1 MSPISNRTLVVT
13 QEAAYWYVRW
23 FDERAMPRE
32 DRLEFV
38 RWLKLSPENVAAILR
53 IADIDGRLARLR
65 LLDTIDELQETNI
78 IEGDFGGGGG
88 LQYDYQP
95 SANVSDTV
103 PGKNRPWPIWGKIAA
118 AATLAVSMLLGFV
131 ATEKA
136 SEGVVETRAAQWRR
150 LTLEDGSVVHL
161 DARTRLKIDFT
172 AERRV
177 VHAYHGWA
185 VFDVVKD
192 SRRPFVVSTDPVE
205 VIAVGTRFGIAIDD
219 GVTTTVEEGTV
230 EVKPRNGRDGSS
242 ILLHKGQELHVKP
255 AGTLTLSG
263 AGIAEVDARRKLSW
277 VTGRVQMTNTTIGE
291 IVRQFN
297 RRHEIQADLQ
307 DVGLANRPVDLAL
320 MHVDNVE
327 DFIEVMESRGVTVI
341 RDGSTLTLR
350 AARLE

>member
-1 MSPISNRTLVVT
+1 MSPISDRMRIVT

-23 FDERAMPRE
+23 FDERPMPRA
-32 DRLEFV
+32 DRLKLV
-38 RWLKLSPENVAAILR
+38 KWLKHSPENVAAMLR
-53 IADIDGRLARLR
+53 IADIDGLLARRR
-65 LLDTIDELQETNI
+65 LLESIGELQETNI
-78 IEGDFGGGGG
+78 IEGDFGGGGS
-88 LQYDYQP
+88 QYDYQP

-103 PGKNRPWPIWGKIAA
+103 PGKTRSWPVWGKITAA
-118 AATLAVSMLLGFV
+118 AVLAVSMLLGFV
-131 ATEKA
+131 AAEKA
-136 SEGVVETRAAQWRR
+136 SEGVVETQAAQWRR

-161 DARTRLKIDFT
+161 DARTRLKIEFT
-172 AERRV
+172 AARRL
-177 VHAYHGWA
+177 VHVYHGWA

-192 SRRPFVVSTDPVE
+192 SRRPFTVSTDPVE
-205 VIAVGTRFGIAIDD
+205 VTAIGTRFGVAIDN

-230 EVKPRNGRDGSS
+230 EVKPRNGRGGSS
-242 ILLHKGQELHVKP
+242 ILLHKGQELHVMP
-255 AGTLTLSG
+255 AGPLMLS
-263 AGIAEVDARRKLSW
+263 AAAIAEVDARRPLLW

-307 DVGLANRPVDLAL
+307 DDELANRPVDLAL

-327 DFIEVMESRGVTVI
+327 DFIEVMESRGVNVT